1 MMKKKKITQQE
12 MSDVAKDIIQQL
24 PTHPIVTLSGPLG
37 AGKTTLVQEILKEL
51 GVSAPIISPTYNY
64 VTMYKLEDGKTV
76 YHFDLYRLNS
86 EDEFIAAG
94 FDEYLYQPESF
105 SFIEWPQVI
114 NEILEERFIAV
125 KLEHDAD
132 DTRLVSVILK

>member
-12 MSDVAKDIIQQL
+12 MSDIAQYVIQQL

-37 AGKTTLVQEILKEL
+37 AGKTTLVQEILKRL
-51 GVSAPIISPTYNY
+51 GVSGPIISPTYNY

-114 NEILEERFIAV
+114 NEILEDRFVAI

>member
-51 GVSAPIISPTYNY
+51 GVSGPIISPTYNY

>member
-1 MMKKKKITQQE
+1 MKKKKITQQE
-12 MSDVAKDIIQQL
+12 MSDVAKHIIKQL
-24 PTHPIVTLSGPLG
+24 PTHPIVTLAGPLG
-37 AGKTTLVQEILKEL
+37 AGKTTLVQEMLKEL
-51 GVSAPIISPTYNY
+51 GVEGSVISPTYNY
-64 VTMYKLEDGKTV
+64 VTMYKLKDGKTI

-94 FDEYLYQPESF
+94 FDEYLYQQESF

-114 NEILEERFIAV
+114 NDLLEHDVVVV

-132 DTRLVSVILK
+132 ETRLISVILK

>member
-12 MSDVAKDIIQQL
+12 MSDVAQHIIQQL

-51 GVSAPIISPTYNY
+51 GIKSPIISPTYNY
-64 VTMYKLEDGKTV
+64 VTVYKLENGKTV
-76 YHFDLYRLNS
+76 YHFDLYRLSS

-114 NEILEERFIAV
+114 NEILEDRFVAV

>member
-12 MSDVAKDIIQQL
+12 MSDVAQHIIQQL

-51 GVSAPIISPTYNY
+51 GVSGPVISPTYNY
-64 VTMYKLEDGKTV
+64 VTTYKLKDDKTV

-94 FDEYLYQPESF
+94 FDEYLYQSNSF

-114 NEILEERFIAV
+114 NDMLEENVIAV

-132 DTRLVSVILK
+132 DTRLISVTLK

>member
-1 MMKKKKITQQE
+1 MKKKKITQQE
-12 MSDVAKDIIQQL
+12 MSDIAQYVIQQL

-37 AGKTTLVQEILKEL
+37 AGKTTLVQEILKRL
-51 GVSAPIISPTYNY
+51 GVSGPIISPTYNY

-114 NEILEERFIAV
+114 NEILEDRFVAI